1 MMLLQRC
8 LRAPLKGLSGS
19 PGSPFLL
26 VKTVT
31 SAIGFKSEKYIS
43 AMKYGVWPGYD
54 AGGA

>member
-1 MMLLQRC
+1 MK
-8 LRAPLKGLSGS
+8 LRKQGAFWFAGK
-19 PGSPFLL
+19 PFLL
-26 VKTVT
+26 AKTVT

>member
-43 AMKYGVWPGYD
+43 AMKYGV
-54 AGGA
+54 